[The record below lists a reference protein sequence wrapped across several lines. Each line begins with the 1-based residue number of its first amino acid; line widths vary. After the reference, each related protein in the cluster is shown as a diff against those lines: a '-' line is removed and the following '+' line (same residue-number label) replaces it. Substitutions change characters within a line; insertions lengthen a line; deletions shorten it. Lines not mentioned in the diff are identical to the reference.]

1 MAGEAMHPYSSTDG
15 GIVRY
20 RLGLLQCALLLHYTA
35 LVLLLLQ
42 AIVIVL
48 PPDENDYGG
57 DYGGEKDEAAKDSQ
71 SYNATW

>member
-1 MAGEAMHPYSSTDG
+1 
-15 GIVRY
+15 
-20 RLGLLQCALLLHYTA
+20 
-35 LVLLLLQ
+35 VLLLLQ